1 MRDSLCVLLGLAGF
15 QCFICASAA
24 DLLALLKVQTAE
36 CLILDVHMPDMTG
49 LELAARLNAAN
60 ITIPIVLISGNMAPA
75 IEENARQLGITHLLR
90 KPFSGA
96 ILIET
101 VQRIT
106 G

>member
-1 MRDSLCVLLGLAGF
+1 M
-15 QCFICASAA
+15 
-24 DLLALLKVQTAE
+24 LKVRTAD

-49 LELAARLNAAN
+49 LELAAQLNAAN
-60 ITIPIVLISGNMAPA
+60 MTIPIILISGNMGPT
-75 IEENARQLGITHLLR
+75 IEANAHQLGITHLLR

-96 ILIET
+96 ILVDT